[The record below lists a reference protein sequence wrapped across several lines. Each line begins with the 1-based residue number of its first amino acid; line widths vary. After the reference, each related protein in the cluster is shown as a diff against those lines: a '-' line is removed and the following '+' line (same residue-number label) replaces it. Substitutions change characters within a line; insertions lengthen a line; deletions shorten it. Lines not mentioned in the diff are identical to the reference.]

1 MTRKAAIERA
11 VAVLS
16 VNPDEAVTVEVLNS
30 ILEQYEKT
38 RKPMSDEQKATLNAA
53 RKAKTAAARAVV
65 LDATCPI
72 VREIAVTPMTANE
85 IFVAGKGK
93 WMEGFTVAKLQNV
106 LINEMAP
113 ELDKVEVKGK
123 PNTYQIKTA

>member
-1 MTRKAAIERA
+1 MTKKSALERA

-16 VNPDEAVTVEVLNS
+16 ASAEEAVTVDVLNS
-30 ILEQYEKT
+30 IIEQLEK
-38 RKPMSDEQKATLNAA
+38 RKSKPLTEEQKAA

-72 VREIAVTPMTANE
+72 VREIAVTPMTASE
-85 IFVAGKGK
+85 IFEAGKGR
-93 WMEGFTVAKLQNV
+93 WLSDFSVAKLQNV

-113 ELDKVEVKGK
+113 ELDKVEAKGK
-123 PNTYQIKTA
+123 PNTYCIK